1 MLNAYTP
8 PIAVALGC
16 VAPKLSPDQSARLTI
31 QSLPHGQTRGLGL
44 GDIASA
50 SARAT
55 VANHLHLRRK
65 PHGDPIGR

>member
-16 VAPKLSPDQSARLTI
+16 VAPQLSPHQSARLTL

-44 GDIASA
+44 GDIADA

-55 VANHLHLRRK
+55 IVNHLPLRRQ
-65 PHGDPIGR
+65 PHGDPIRR